1 MKKHFLASL
10 LLAAASL
17 NGMAADDTGVLT
29 FMGLR
34 DYTVYSISPNG
45 EWAVGYFQNG
55 VGNYYAFRWN
65 LETNELS
72 TGPTVAKVAY
82 HQGLAYKALGDEV
95 KAAEAF
101 NKCISTAGGGR
112 RRVSIADESKYYVA
126 MSQKYLGDEAAS
138 RATLAEVQ
146 KYLDE
151 QFAESGTTVVDIYS
165 KFGEDGSNNV
175 INARNL
181 YVQGLVKLAQGDAA
195 GARGFFAE
203 SLQLNPSNVW
213 AKYYLNTK
221 TN

>member
-1 MKKHFLASL
+1 M
-10 LLAAASL
+10 
-17 NGMAADDTGVLT
+17 
-29 FMGLR
+29 
-34 DYTVYSISPNG
+34 
-45 EWAVGYFQNG
+45 
-55 VGNYYAFRWN
+55 
-65 LETNELS
+65 
-72 TGPTVAKVAY
+72 
-82 HQGLAYKALGDEV
+82 
-95 KAAEAF
+95 
-101 NKCISTAGGGR
+101 
-112 RRVSIADESKYYVA
+112 ADESKYYVA

-221 TN
+221 AN